1 MTRRNLF
8 LATLALGVPLLLPSA
23 APAQLMGT
31 VRSGFGFRGGVGF
44 VPILTPFGS
53 YPLFGPGYY
62 GYGPSYYS
70 PYAGYYNRA
79 PITINYYNPP
89 PAYSQPDATT
99 PAQPAPSGPQPSI
112 QEFRNGKAVTPAPAA
127 PTQEKTTSP
136 TDKPAR
142 IEISLP
148 ADADLWFDGT
158 KTRQTGSARQF
169 VTPPLATGQEY
180 SYEVMAT
187 WKDKGQAVTETR
199 RVTVRAGDR
208 TTVSFAKTSAS
219 TEPETLG
226 SPKKAKP

>member
-1 MTRRNLF
+1 
-8 LATLALGVPLLLPSA
+8 
-23 APAQLMGT
+23 
-31 VRSGFGFRGGVGF
+31 
-44 VPILTPFGS
+44 
-53 YPLFGPGYY
+53 
-62 GYGPSYYS
+62 YYS
-70 PYAGYYNRA
+70 PYSGYYNRA

-89 PAYSQPDATT
+89 PAYSQLDATT

-127 PTQEKTTSP
+127 PTQEKTASP

-169 VTPPLATGQEY
+169 VTPPLAAGQEY

-208 TTVSFAKTSAS
+208 TTVSFAKTSAA